1 LVNFSVLLFT
11 HPTGNANVRHAAL
24 GLHRAGLIGEFWT
37 CLDYRGTSPL
47 SRLLPSGLRAQLSR
61 RSFAA
66 ELQPLIHAHPW
77 REAARLFAHRA
88 KLRALVRHE
97 TGALSVDA
105 VYHSLD
111 RQVARRLRQSDFTG
125 VYAYEDG
132 AAFGFRAARTRGQKT
147 FYDLPIGYWRA
158 ARELL
163 LEEAQREP
171 AWASTLIGNDDSPAK
186 TARKDEELALADRVY
201 VASSYTLK
209 TLAAAPGFSAP
220 VEVIPYGAP
229 LRPASAPRR
238 TERDSTGPLRVIF
251 VGSLGQRKG
260 LSYLFNA
267 CRSLGSAVELTII
280 GTLPL
285 QSCPALETELKR
297 ERVRWIPSCPHAQVL
312 AEMAA
317 HDVFVFPSLF
327 EGFGLVLLEA
337 MAMGLPI
344 IATPHTAAPDLID
357 DGQEGFL
364 VPIRSAEAIAEKLSR
379 LHQDRA
385 LINAMGARAA
395 VRAATFTW
403 EAYGSRLAA
412 SVSGACQVS
421 PAHG

>member
-1 LVNFSVLLFT
+1 VLLFT

-37 CLDYRGTSPL
+37 CLNYRGTSPF
-47 SRLLPSGLRAQLSR
+47 SRLLPAGVRAQLAR
-61 RSFAA
+61 RSFPE
-66 ELQPLIHAHPW
+66 ELQSTLHAHPW
-77 REAARLFAHRA
+77 REAARLFSHRA
-88 KLRALVRHE
+88 KLGALARHE
-97 TGALSVDA
+97 TGILSVDA
-105 VYHSLD
+105 VYRSLD
-111 RQVARRLRQSDFTG
+111 RRVARRLRSGNFTG
-125 VYAYEDG
+125 LYAYEDG
-132 AAFGFRAARTRGQKT
+132 AAEAFRAAKT
-147 FYDLPIGYWRA
+147 LGLKKIYDLPIGYWRA
-158 ARELL
+158 ARDVLI
-163 LEEAQREP
+163 EEAERQP
-171 AWASTLIGNDDSPAK
+171 AWASTLIGNNDSPAK

-209 TLAAAPGFSAP
+209 TLSSAPGFTAP
-220 VEVIPYGAP
+220 IEVIPYGAP

-238 TERDSTGPLRVIF
+238 VEREGAGPLRVIF

-260 LSYLFNA
+260 LSYLFEA
-267 CRSLGSAVELTII
+267 CRSLGPVVELTVI

-285 QSCPALETELKR
+285 ETCAALEIELKR

-357 DGQEGFL
+357 DGEEGFL
-364 VPIRSAEAIAEKLSR
+364 VPIRSSQAIEEKLELLYR
-379 LHQDRA
+379 DRA

-395 VRAATFTW
+395 RRAAAFTW
-403 EAYGSRLAA
+403 ENYGSRLAS
-412 SVSGACQVS
+412 SVSRACQE
-421 PAHG
+421 PAPRG